1 MDMGDIALE
10 MLHITKDFPGVRAL
24 NDVSLEICR
33 GEIHA
38 LVGENGAGKSTLIKI
53 LSGAYPF
60 RTYGGKV
67 FVNGKLEKFSSARD
81 AVDAGIAVIYQELE
95 LVKDLN
101 VAENIF
107 LGRLHSRMGVIDWR
121 RIYHEASKLLD
132 FIGVNIELTSKI
144 KDIGIGKQ
152 QLVEIAKALSL
163 NADILILD
171 EPTAA
176 LTESEVKLLMKILRH
191 LRSKGVTCILIS
203 HKLNEVL
210 EIADRITVLRDGEK
224 VGTDVIVNF
233 NEDRLIKMM
242 AGRTLTQMYPTR
254 DSKIGKVVLEVNN
267 FSKKLAG
274 SKTSEILNNISFS
287 VHAGE
292 ILGVS
297 GLMGAG
303 RTELL
308 MSLFGFL
315 KGDTKGTIKIND
327 QFVRLNTPRDAIKSG
342 IGIVTEDRKQ
352 LGLILKESVA
362 RNAMLASDDKV
373 SISGI
378 LSEDREAYHTKRL
391 VEELG
396 IKTPSVKTKVNTLS
410 GGNQQ
415 KVLLARCLMTNPKV
429 IFFDEPTRGIDVGAK
444 HEIYVLMNKL
454 SAMGTAIIMV
464 SSELPEIMGMS
475 DRILVMHEGKVAG
488 LFTRNEATQEKIM
501 ALASGGLNK

>member
-1 MDMGDIALE
+1 
-10 MLHITKDFPGVRAL
+10 
-24 NDVSLEICR
+24 
-33 GEIHA
+33 
-38 LVGENGAGKSTLIKI
+38 
-53 LSGAYPF
+53 
-60 RTYGGKV
+60 
-67 FVNGKLEKFSSARD
+67 
-81 AVDAGIAVIYQELE
+81 
-95 LVKDLN
+95 
-101 VAENIF
+101 
-107 LGRLHSRMGVIDWR
+107 
-121 RIYHEASKLLD
+121 
-132 FIGVNIELTSKI
+132 
-144 KDIGIGKQ
+144 
-152 QLVEIAKALSL
+152 
-163 NADILILD
+163 
-171 EPTAA
+171 
-176 LTESEVKLLMKILRH
+176 
-191 LRSKGVTCILIS
+191 
-203 HKLNEVL
+203 
-210 EIADRITVLRDGEK
+210 
-224 VGTDVIVNF
+224 
-233 NEDRLIKMM
+233 
-242 AGRTLTQMYPTR
+242 
-254 DSKIGKVVLEVNN
+254 
-267 FSKKLAG
+267 
-274 SKTSEILNNISFS
+274 LNNISFS